1 MEPPIPRN
9 IDLDLDRDTTRPTAL
24 KRKGST
30 LQTSVEV
37 MRCKFGK
44 PAGSP
49 EGTGEF
55 KPSKD
60 WTPIYYAV
68 YHQREAALSHFLRAG
83 ATPNDVA
90 GLGLPP
96 LCIAIANGYASLARI
111 LLDAG
116 ADADAAIKTSGETTL
131 HIAVKNGRSDLIE
144 LLILYGP
151 NLETKT
157 NDTGETPLHYAASKS
172 GSLATVMTLLKHGAS
187 YEALN
192 GLGQTPAE
200 AALHANNIQGAVAII
215 NAAHGKR
222 NKLEKEREMLL
233 KHVKKTQGRFS
244 VGNDLIADIFAAACD
259 SESNV
264 LVEAIKR
271 DDASLVE
278 MFLEKGSDPDR
289 ETANGLRP
297 IFVALECAG
306 APVISALLKRNPD
319 LTIRD
324 RKGLTVLQATF
335 ESPLAQEKETMSII
349 LGALLEQGADATV
362 TYPDGKTLLHH
373 AVSPRFSHPK
383 IALQLIDAGAEVNA
397 RDQDGDT
404 PLHLA
409 THSRVCTELLLRQKA
424 NADLINAEELTPLL
438 NATTNSTKDQEPD
451 LESLIK
457 ASDLRKTN
465 MNGQTALHL
474 AAANG
479 LEQTVQSLL
488 RARANT
494 AIGDKNKNTPLLL
507 AVKHHQ
513 WSIVPLLTI
522 PPSINSWDE
531 DGMSPLHLIACTV
544 PKAPA
549 TWNDI
554 AAIVGPFCERGVSR
568 TTRERSGATPL
579 ILAIKT
585 LPEDGLPVIEA
596 LLAQKADRK
605 ASRNCVNHE
614 DHKKQDALF
623 YAVTTGKPVFVDAL
637 LKHGATFDFEDWVP
651 AKSKLQSSVA
661 ADKQILKLF
670 AQYEWMKRAGLLRR
684 RPSNPV
690 AEVSSFATTLPVKDL
705 EQMVAMGLD
714 VNALPRS
721 ALGVSLICAVLRHIT
736 LQPPMPAE
744 YVLSILNVV
753 LDGGANPN
761 AGIPRSS
768 MRSSSPQSAPES
780 TQTSVLTQHP
790 LTFLLEECPEVALDV
805 LTLLVAKGAQ
815 LTIASPFSNGRLPL
829 HSAVV
834 AHRFDVVQEFLLHG
848 ADVNSLDNK
857 GRTPLFMA
865 AEGGDWEILNLLLRS
880 GASMDTLDVENNTPL
895 HAAAVGGNDKIA
907 SSLLLEGAK
916 ANMKNV
922 AGLTPMACVG
932 DNYSEEGRSLIVAML
947 KEAEEKEQ
955 KDAQDQQKRVEATAA
970 HEAEVQQLKDDEA
983 KAKFQQEQDAR
994 VRIQKANEEAAAQR
1008 LPQQQQQSLPAPM
1021 PTSPPQHT
1029 TRKPSFLSR
1038 KTSLFFTKSKAT
1050 TTPLQSGV
1058 DTLPKP
1064 KQASLLR
1071 LRINTPT
1078 PTKSQPGP
1086 HPNSDLTPPP
1096 IIPNRAIPS
1105 PHILASPDFFS
1116 TEFNNMMDPTRPVI
1130 ALPAAIQRRTTAAR
1144 VDSGLSEKRGSRSS
1158 VMGILDLEKVNEKLA
1173 SPKVVQRETQ
1183 RESNGELADWLALS
1197 RLMDGL

>member
-9 IDLDLDRDTTRPTAL
+9 IDLDLDRDMTRPIAL
-24 KRKGST
+24 KRKDST

-44 PAGSP
+44 PAASP
-49 EGTGEF
+49 EGHGEF

-68 YHQREAALSHFLRAG
+68 YYQREAALSHFLRAG
-83 ATPNDVA
+83 ATPNDVT

-96 LCIAIANGYASLARI
+96 LCIAIANGHASLARI

-116 ADADAAIKTSGETTL
+116 ADADAAMKNSGETAL
-131 HIAVKNGRSDLIE
+131 HLAVKHGRSDLIE
-144 LLILYGP
+144 LLIPYGP

-157 NDTGETPLHYAASKS
+157 QESKDTPLHYAAAKS
-172 GSLATVMTLLKHGAS
+172 GSLATVMTLLKHGAN

-192 GLGQTPAE
+192 VRRETPAE

-222 NKLEKEREMLL
+222 HKLEKEREMLL
-233 KHVKKTQGRFS
+233 KHVQKTEGRFS
-244 VGNDLIADIFAAACD
+244 MGNDLIADIFTAACD
-259 SESNV
+259 ADSNV

-306 APVISALLKRNPD
+306 APVIFALLKRNPD

-324 RKGLTVLQATF
+324 RKGLTILQATF
-335 ESPLAQEKETMSII
+335 ESPLAQEKETLSII

-373 AVSPRFSHPK
+373 AVSSRFTHPK
-383 IALQLIDAGAEVNA
+383 IAHQLIAAGAEINA

-409 THSRVCTELLLRQKA
+409 THNRTCTELLLKHKA
-424 NADLINAEELTPLL
+424 NPDLTNADELTPLL
-438 NATTNSTKDQEPD
+438 NATTNSTKDNEPD
-451 LESLIK
+451 VESLIK

-465 MNGQTALHL
+465 VNGQTALHL

-479 LEQTVQSLL
+479 LERTVQSLL
-488 RARANT
+488 RARANI
-494 AIGDKNKNTPLLL
+494 AIGDKDKNTPLLL

-531 DGMSPLHLIACTV
+531 DGMSPLHLIASTV

-585 LPEDGLPVIEA
+585 LPEDGLPVVEA

-623 YAVTTGKPVFVDAL
+623 YAVTMGKPVFVDAL
-637 LKHGATFDFEDWVP
+637 LKHGASFDLEDWIP
-651 AKSKLQSSVA
+651 GTSQLQPSVET
-661 ADKQILKLF
+661 DKQILKIF
-670 AQYEWMKRAGLLRR
+670 AQYEWMKRAGSLRR

-690 AEVSSFATTLPVKDL
+690 AEVSSFSTMLPVKDL
-705 EQMVAMGLD
+705 EHMIAMGLD

-736 LQPPMPAE
+736 LQPPMPPD
-744 YVLSILNVV
+744 YVLDVLNLV

-768 MRSSSPQSAPES
+768 RRSPSSQSASES
-780 TQTSVLTQHP
+780 TQTSVLIQHP
-790 LTFLLEECPEVALDV
+790 LTFLLEECPDVAMDV
-805 LTLLVAKGAQ
+805 VSLLLARGAQ
-815 LTIASPFSNGRLPL
+815 LTIASPFSKGRLPL
-829 HSAVV
+829 HSAVKV
-834 AHRFDVVQEFLLHG
+834 HRFDIVQEFLLHG
-848 ADVNSLDNK
+848 ADVNAVDQY
-857 GRTPLFMA
+857 GRTPLYVA
-865 AEGGDWEILNLLLRS
+865 AQCGDWEIANSLLRS
-880 GASMDTLDVENNTPL
+880 GASMDTLDVRNNTLL
-895 HAAAVGGNDKIA
+895 HAAAVGGSKKIVA
-907 SSLLLEGAK
+907 SLLREGAT
-916 ANMKNV
+916 AHVKN
-922 AGLTPMACVG
+922 ADGLTPMACVG
-932 DNYSEEGRSLIVAML
+932 DNYSEEERSLIVAML
-947 KEAEEKEQ
+947 KEAEDNER
-955 KDAQDQQKRVEATAA
+955 KDEHAQRQRSDAAAAQEARD
-970 HEAEVQQLKDDEA
+970 EQLKDEEA
-983 KAKFQQEQDAR
+983 KAKLQQEQEAKT
-994 VRIQKANEEAAAQR
+994 RIQKANEEAAAQR
-1008 LPQQQQQSLPAPM
+1008 LPHQPQQSLPAPM
-1021 PTSPPQHT
+1021 PTSPPPRV

-1038 KTSLFFTKSKAT
+1038 KTSLFFNKSKAT
-1050 TTPLQSGV
+1050 PPPLPS

-1064 KQASLLR
+1064 KQTSMLR
-1071 LRINTPT
+1071 LRINTP
-1078 PTKSQPGP
+1078 PTFKQPP
-1086 HPNSDLTPPP
+1086 HQVTELELPV
-1096 IIPNRAIPS
+1096 IPNRALPS

-1116 TEFNNMMDPTRPVI
+1116 TDFNDKMNPRPVI
-1130 ALPAAIQRRTTAAR
+1130 ALPAAIQRRTNAAR
-1144 VDSGLSEKRGSRSS
+1144 VDSGLSERRSSSS
-1158 VMGILDLEKVNEKLA
+1158 VMGILDLEKVNEKLTSPQLGCA
-1173 SPKVVQRETQ
+1173 SESQ
-1183 RESNGELADWLALS
+1183 RESNSELADWLALTKM
-1197 RLMDGL
+1197 MDGL